1 MSKNEIL
8 EYLKYC
14 VTDNQ
19 RDFVRAMSKHRTPT
33 AAGQALGME
42 LGNARQR
49 WRQIKARAARQGY
62 SPEHDMS
69 QAVPDGYQVKG
80 VSTLYDE
87 DGNKKIQWV
96 KSNIDHER
104 QLEILERAIAAR
116 LKEVEPIKAPKL
128 KKAKLDTDLIPWIQI
143 GDGHLGMLASEAET
157 LQNFDLDIAER
168 ELCAAISILID
179 ECRPCERIVV
189 NDLGDMTH
197 YENFSGTTE
206 ASGHS
211 LDTDG
216 RFPKMIDTYSR
227 VMIFIVK
234 KCLEKFK
241 YVDVIINQGNH
252 SRTNDIWARRF
263 LTAVFSGTDRV
274 HVLNNDSVFIPYRMG
289 DTFVLVHHSDKCKPL
304 KLTQVMATD
313 YPKHWGEAKYRY
325 IDIGHIHHGM
335 VMKEHAGVSVESW
348 NQLAAPDKYAHDGG
362 WRSRQSMSMVF
373 RSKKYGDIGRR
384 VLPILEVRDNI
395 ESALPKNK
403 RAKKVKDKVY
413 SV

>member
-1 MSKNEIL
+1 MSLLNYCKTEVQREVIEAYERLGSSEKAAKELDRDAGNVRTIIRRVKKVAAKNGYAPESDM
-8 EYLKYC
+8 
-14 VTDNQ
+14 T
-19 RDFVRAMSKHRTPT
+19 RT
-33 AAGQALGME
+33 AAEGFT
-42 LGNARQR
+42 
-49 WRQIKARAARQGY
+49 
-62 SPEHDMS
+62 
-69 QAVPDGYQVKG
+69 VKG
-80 VSTLYDE
+80 VSTLYNA
-87 DGNKKIQWV
+87 DGQISAQWV
-96 KSNIDHER
+96 KTSQEAED
-104 QLEILERAIAAR
+104 QLACLEQAIQAR
-116 LKEVEPIKAPKL
+116 LEDIEPVKTPKL

-157 LQNFDLDIAER
+157 LQNFDLKIAER
-168 ELCAAISILID
+168 ELCAAISILVD
-179 ECRPCERIVV
+179 ECRPCERVVV

-216 RFPKMIDTYSR
+216 RFPKMIDTYTR

-263 LTAVFSGTDRV
+263 LAAIFGDTDRV

-289 DTFVLVHHSDKCKPL
+289 NTFVMTHHSDKCKPA
-304 KLTQVMATD
+304 KLASVMATD
-313 YPKHWGEAKYRY
+313 YSKHWGEAEYRY

-335 VMKEHAGVSVESW
+335 VLKEHAGVSVESW

-362 WRSRQSMSMVF
+362 WRSRQSITMVF
-373 RSKKYGDIGRR
+373 RSKKYGDQGRR
-384 VLPILEVRDNI
+384 VLPVLEVRDRI
-395 ESALPKNK
+395 QAETPKSK
-403 RAKKVKDKVY
+403 KKAKAKDKVY